1 MGLPEHILATVFASD
16 LKPFFFQLVFL
27 VGIAIGLHMCYNAFR
42 RLTRVYPILSNDPL
56 PVERLHGH
64 RGPVEIE
71 GQAVE
76 GDDGTVESPLTG
88 TRCLAYSYKVEE
100 YLREGGNMNWA
111 TVGAGMDG
119 VEFVVDDGTG
129 RVVVD
134 PDGADINC
142 QPHSERVRS
151 GRKPPNVSDAVE
163 FIDSSEKV
171 YGVTDRRAL
180 TDDVVESMDSN
191 EKAFGFSELKQ
202 STDDADEPLRLI
214 RDNQQRYTERR
225 LHSGDDVHV
234 YGQARRGPSAGWG
247 SSLVDALV
255 SDGDEA
261 PMFVISDTDQGG
273 AARRVAWRGLRKAG
287 AGLFLIL
294 CFGGF
299 FVLLM

>member
-1 MGLPEHILATVFASD
+1 M
-16 LKPFFFQLVFL
+16 
-27 VGIAIGLHMCYNAFR
+27 
-42 RLTRVYPILSNDPL
+42 YPILSNDPL
-56 PVERLHGH
+56 PVAQLHGH

-88 TRCLAYSYKVEE
+88 TRCLAYSYKLEE
-100 YLREGGNMNWA
+100 YVREGGNRKWA

-134 PDGADINC
+134 PNGADINC

-151 GRKPPNVSDAVE
+151 GREPPNVSDAVE

-171 YGVTDRRAL
+171 YGFTYRRTL
-180 TDDVVESMDSN
+180 TDDVVESVDSN

-202 STDDADEPLRLI
+202 PTDDADEPLRLI
-214 RDNQQRYTERR
+214 RDNKQRYTERR
-225 LHSGDDVHV
+225 LHPGDDVHV
-234 YGQARRGPSAGWG
+234 YGQARRGPSVEWG
-247 SSLVDALV
+247 SSLVDV
-255 SDGDEA
+255 MVGDGDEA

-287 AGLFLIL
+287 FGLLITL
-294 CFGGF
+294 WLGGF